1 MTLSIL
7 AFEKWSSASTIE
19 LFYRLASYTYGPLLG
34 LFAFGILSK
43 KEVCDRV
50 VPVVAVVAPA
60 LCALLDAFSQEWL
73 GGYTFGF
80 EILLLNAGFTIV
92 GLLLF
97 SQRTEQKK

>member
-7 AFEKWSSASTIE
+7 AFETWSSASTIE
-19 LFYRLASYTYGPLLG
+19 LFYRLASYTYGPQLG

-43 KEVCDRV
+43 RAVCDRV

-60 LCALLDAFSQEWL
+60 LCALLDAFSQEWF

-80 EILLLNAGFTIV
+80 EILLLNAGFTIF

>member
-43 KEVCDRV
+43 RAVCDRV

-60 LCALLDAFSQEWL
+60 LCGLLDAYSQEWF

-97 SQRTEQKK
+97 SHRTEQKK